1 MTEPTREPTF
11 SENFFE
17 DTEMSGYKDVKIILS
32 DEPMRPRYHL
42 HKVILAAQSSFFHK
56 LFYHEPKDVYEIGAV
71 SKGGFEAIIDIM
83 YGQRTLRY
91 TDYFPDCVTT
101 RELPTRNEISRH
113 VTTRAFE
120 WGAGPGSW
128 TWELDLELWDT
139 ALYLGCQLPTDAVF
153 M

>member
-42 HKVILAAQSSFFHK
+42 HKVILAAQSSFFRK

-101 RELPTRNEISRH
+101 RELDL
-113 VTTRAFE
+113 
-120 WGAGPGSW
+120 GAEE
-128 TWELDLELWDT
+128 ELDLELWDT

-153 M
+153 IIRD

>member
-17 DTEMSGYKDVKIILS
+17 DTEMSRYKDVKIILK

-42 HKVILAAQSSFFHK
+42 HKVILAARSSFFRK
-56 LFYHEPKDVYEIGAV
+56 LFKHESKDVYEIGAV

-83 YGQRTLRY
+83 YGQRTIRNKEYY
-91 TDYFPDCVTT
+91 TIPDFVTT
-101 RELPTRNEISRH
+101 RETCP
-113 VTTRAFE
+113 
-120 WGAGPGSW
+120 
-128 TWELDLELWDT
+128 DLAREMGHITNIELWDT